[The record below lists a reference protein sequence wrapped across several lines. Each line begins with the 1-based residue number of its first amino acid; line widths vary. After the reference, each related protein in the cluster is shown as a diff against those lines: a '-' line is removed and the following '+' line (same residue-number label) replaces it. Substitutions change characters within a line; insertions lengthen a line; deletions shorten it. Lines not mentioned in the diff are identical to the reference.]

1 MMKKEI
7 MGEALSSSNTR
18 LWTKN
23 FALIMLSN
31 FFIYISFQ
39 MAMPII
45 PLYSY
50 SLGASQQLV
59 GAIGAAA
66 TFSAVFMRPMAGRLI
81 DRKSRK
87 LIYIISLIGNI
98 LFVFAYGL
106 AATIPLLIFFRL
118 LHGLSWSTSTTS
130 AVTIASD
137 SVPLP
142 RLAEGMGFYGMTS
155 TVALAVSPMIS
166 LYLLN
171 YLDYRNTFFI
181 AGALAVLG
189 LLMASGLK
197 LKPIEKTT
205 VQPGVREPL
214 YEKSA
219 FPPAVTMF
227 FICLTYGALMTFITL
242 YAVQENIKN
251 IGPFFTVLA
260 LTLLLSRPN
269 SGKLAD
275 RYGFH
280 TLMIPSCILCALSML
295 ILGFADR
302 LSIFLVVAALYGV
315 GLGAIIPSLQAMA
328 VAYVPINRKG
338 AANATLMTGFDL
350 GMSFG
355 SLGSGFI
362 AQYAGYSTLY
372 LICIIPIVL
381 ALVFSQ
387 IMRKPKSAV
396 KN

>member
-1 MMKKEI
+1 MGKETLLD
-7 MGEALSSSNTR
+7 EPR

-23 FALIMLSN
+23 FVFIMLSN

-45 PLYSY
+45 PLFSY
-50 SLGASQQLV
+50 YLGASQELV

-66 TFSAVFMRPMAGRLI
+66 TFSAVFMRPVAGRLL
-81 DRKSRK
+81 DRKSRIV
-87 LIYIISLIGNI
+87 LYLISLIGNI

-106 AATIPLLIFFRL
+106 AATIPLLILFRL

-130 AVTIASD
+130 AVTIAGD
-137 SVPLP
+137 IIPLP
-142 RLAEGMGFYGMTS
+142 RIAEGMGFYGLTS

-166 LYLLN
+166 LHLVN
-171 YLDYRNTFFI
+171 YMDYKNIFFI
-181 AGALAVLG
+181 AGALAIVG
-189 LLMASGLK
+189 LLMASRLK
-197 LKPIEKTT
+197 LKPIEKAPS
-205 VQPGVREPL
+205 QPSIREPL

-242 YAVQENIKN
+242 YAAQEHIKN

-260 LTLLLSRPN
+260 IVLLLTRPN
-269 SGKLAD
+269 SGRLAD

-280 TLMIPSCILCALSML
+280 ILMIPSCIFCALAML
-295 ILGFADR
+295 FLGLADS
-302 LSIFLVVAALYGV
+302 LHMFLIAAVLYGI

-328 VAYVPINRKG
+328 VASVLSNRRG

-350 GMSFG
+350 GMGFG

-362 AQYAGYSTLY
+362 ARYAGYSDLY
-372 LICIIPIVL
+372 FICIIPIVL
-381 ALVFSQ
+381 ALILAL
-387 IMRKPKSAV
+387 IMKKPKRDE
-396 KN
+396 KGLT